1 MPLIAVV
8 SWVEFLLFSEAFK
21 FIFIVSRMWVSEW
34 VSQSRRVLGLHF
46 NIGAQCRSEDILMG
60 PTTSAKQALIHGG
73 DQARGER
80 RKESI
85 SSITNSGQSRGPG
98 AAKFNSICATSVG
111 SHSRGRARTENPE
124 PWALEPEPK
133 PWAQSLE
140 HRARRWARKARR
152 ALGSRFPCR

>member
-1 MPLIAVV
+1 MN
-8 SWVEFLLFSEAFK
+8 E
-21 FIFIVSRMWVSEW
+21 R
-34 VSQSRRVLGLHF
+34 VSQSRRILGLHF

-111 SHSRGRARTENPE
+111 SHSRGRARTESPE
-124 PWALEPEPK
+124 PRALESESESEP
-133 PWAQSLE
+133 
-140 HRARRWARKARR
+140 
-152 ALGSRFPCR
+152 